1 MTRYARPFAPHSFAS
16 SSSFARSPRE
26 YACGTRRKRTAS
38 AFLKTPNSELRVTA
52 VASSISRPKRVSGL
66 SVPKRRSAS
75 SKVIRGNGVGISIP
89 RHSRQIRAYIR
100 SIVA

>member
-1 MTRYARPFAPHSFAS
+1 MTS
-16 SSSFARSPRE
+16 
-26 YACGTRRKRTAS
+26 
-38 AFLKTPNSELRVTA
+38 
-52 VASSISRPKRVSGL
+52 VASSISSPKRVSGL

-75 SKVIRGNGVGISIP
+75 SNVIRGNGVAISIP